1 MMTELQ
7 AFGKDLILISAS
19 DLTLSPASHELMDS
33 VRKNWKPVPLSAR
46 QGPEGRLPGL
56 APYGSGTMRAQRAE
70 LARLWSAG
78 AQSPIWQGWGRAP
91 HYLGETT
98 VPTSPGG
105 GGALGTFVGVGFES
119 GCH

>member
-1 MMTELQ
+1 MTELQ
-7 AFGKDLILISAS
+7 AFGEDLILISAS

-33 VRKNWKPVPLSAR
+33 VRKNWKPIPLSVR

-70 LARLWSAG
+70 LAQLWSAR
-78 AQSPIWQGWGRAP
+78 AQLPIWQGWGRA
-91 HYLGETT
+91 T

-105 GGALGTFVGVGFES
+105 GGALGTFIGVGFES